1 MSTIV
6 NDMVIR
12 FANVNGTGS
21 ASANN
26 MFSKAIFR
34 MGLPVSPKN
43 IFPSNIQGLPTW
55 YEVRINEKGYLG
67 RRAGIDVLV
76 GVNPQTFAK
85 DMASVMSGGYFV
97 YDSTRPLY
105 EDSMREDIHYI
116 GIPMMKIS
124 MDFFDVPR
132 HQQLFKNIIYVGALA
147 ALLDIEMGVI
157 KQIIEENFAKKPKL
171 VPPNF
176 KALDAGFNYAK
187 EHFDCPL
194 NVRLER
200 RNNVGDHI
208 MMEGNEATA
217 LGAIYGGATVA
228 GWYPIT
234 PSTSVVKAFEKH
246 CKKLRIDPQTGKKN
260 YAIVQAEDELAAM
273 GMVIGATWNGARAFT
288 ATAGPGVS
296 LMSEFI
302 GLAYFAEIPVVLVNV
317 QRGGPSTG
325 MPTRTQQPDL
335 ISSVYASHGDTKHIC
350 LFPSTPT
357 ECFEMMADCFDLAD
371 RFQTPVILISDLDLG
386 MNTHMTKPLKWDDNR
401 KYDLGKVYD
410 AEDLEKIEKY
420 GRYLDVDGDG
430 VCYRTIPGTHPTK
443 GSFFTRGTS
452 RDEYAKYTESGE
464 VYVRVVN
471 RILKKWETA
480 KSYVPAPELYQ
491 KEYKSKKGILF
502 FGTTT
507 YAALEAM
514 ELFKEEGI
522 ELDAI
527 RIKAV
532 PFNETVEDFIEKHD
546 EIFVIE
552 QNRDAQFR
560 SILINEFDTNPD
572 KLIRVLNYD
581 GMPITA
587 KTIMDFIME
596 KLSMA
601 VNN

>member
-386 MNTHMTKPLKWDDNR
+386 MNTHMTKPLKWDDHR